1 MSGLDRYL
9 AVLALFTEAKST
21 WNVQEIS
28 IALNVPTS
36 TVYRTIRDLA
46 RANMVS
52 LATEG
57 CYRLGAAFVE
67 FDRRARLTDPLI
79 QLGVPVLSEIVRQ
92 AGIPCVAVL
101 ARLYGDTVM
110 CVADTRSRDST
121 VQTSYERGRPRP
133 LVLGATSKVI
143 LAQLTSHRLKKLLT
157 AMEDAPDPHSLTRLR
172 AELGRI
178 RKSGYSITHGEV
190 DRGRVGVAMPISV
203 PEQGLVAS
211 ISLVLDE
218 TSLNKGVEAR
228 ILHLLRSSSERLQK
242 QLSRGSALSSS
253 ASSGMA

>member
-9 AVLALFTEAKST
+9 AVLALFTEAKSE

-28 IALNVPTS
+28 VALRVPPS
-36 TVYRTIRDLA
+36 TVYRTVRDLA

-57 CYRLGAAFVE
+57 HYRLGAAFVE

-79 QLGVPVLSEIVRQ
+79 QLGVPALSEIVSQ
-92 AGIPCVAVL
+92 AAIPCVAVL

-110 CVADTRSRDST
+110 CVADTRSKDST

-133 LVLGATSKVI
+133 LMLGATSKVI
-143 LAQLTSHRLKKLLT
+143 LAQLTTHRLKKLLT
-157 AMEDAPDPHSLTRLR
+157 AIENAPGPDSLAELR
-172 AELGRI
+172 AELAQI
-178 RKSGYSITHGEV
+178 RRSGYSITHSEV
-190 DRGRVGVAMPISV
+190 DLGRVGIAVSISV

-211 ISLVLDE
+211 LSLVLNE
-218 TSLNKGVEAR
+218 ASVNQAAEAR
-228 ILHLLRSSSERLQK
+228 ILRLL
-242 QLSRGSALSSS
+242 ASSS
-253 ASSGMA
+253 AGLVRKLRHETATSGTA